1 MADIKPPVAQQE
13 TRACQGCNNTLPKE
27 ETLRVNGLMLCK
39 NCNTSFRK
47 KLIAQQPAG
56 SDFLTGFLGACA
68 AAIVAGIIWGLM
80 VILTNYEVGYAA
92 IGVGVLAGYGVY
104 FASGKKGGTTLQILA
119 SVSSIIGIL
128 IGKYVTFYHFFRQG
142 ATEEA
147 TKQGIDPAK
156 LTELLNQFTL
166 FSGNMI
172 SSFIDNIGSMLGGY
186 DILWVILAVGA
197 AYKIPKIINP
207 YLLPGKSEND

>member
-27 ETLRVNGLMLCK
+27 ETIRVNGLMLCR
-39 NCNTSFRK
+39 NCNTSFK
-47 KLIAQQPAG
+47 EKLTAQQPDG
-56 SDFLTGFLGACA
+56 SDYLTGFLGACA

-80 VILTNYEVGYAA
+80 VILTNYEIGYAA

-104 FASGKKGGTTLQILA
+104 FASGKKGGPVLQILA
-119 SVSSIIGIL
+119 SASSIIGVL
-128 IGKYVTFYHFFRQG
+128 IGKYITFYHFFRKG
-142 ATEEA
+142 ATEAAKE
-147 TKQGIDPAK
+147 QGIDPTK

-172 SSFIDNIGSMLGGY
+172 SSFIENIGSVLGGF
-186 DILWVILAVGA
+186 DILWVILAVSA
-197 AYKIPKIINP
+197 AYKIPKIVNP
-207 YLLPGKSEND
+207 YLLPGKAENE